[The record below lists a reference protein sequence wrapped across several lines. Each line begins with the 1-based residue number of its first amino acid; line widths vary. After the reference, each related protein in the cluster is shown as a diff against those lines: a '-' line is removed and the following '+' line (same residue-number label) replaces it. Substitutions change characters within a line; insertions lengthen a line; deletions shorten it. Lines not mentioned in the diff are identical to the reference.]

1 MARRITYIGTTV
13 EDEMCNFYMM
23 YWVKGK
29 EVMTLNSCFTRVSNR
44 RGGEEVETTGNPSC
58 QMITISLA
66 LCAYQL
72 MEARVCECC
81 LGGTVK

>member
-29 EVMTLNSCFTRVSNR
+29 EVMSLNSCFTRVSKRR
-44 RGGEEVETTGNPSC
+44 RGGEVETMGKP
-58 QMITISLA
+58 IA
-66 LCAYQL
+66 
-72 MEARVCECC
+72 
-81 LGGTVK
+81 VKLLQSF